1 MFNLRE
7 EVIQDLY
14 DMVNN
19 EHLCKEMQEAFT
31 EANDF
36 FEEQVSEEQQD
47 SVLKYICELEHAA
60 FFAGANMVL
69 DFISGKEMQQH
80 E

>member
-1 MFNLRE
+1 MKIRE
-7 EVIQDLY
+7 ELLQDLY

-31 EANDF
+31 EANNF

-47 SVLKYICELEHAA
+47 SALKYICELEYAA
-60 FFAGANMVL
+60 FVAGANMVL
-69 DFISGKEMQQH
+69 DFIAGREVQ
-80 E
+80 